1 MDRQPAWK
9 QFFVLFSGIAAVFGV
24 AIVGLGAAAWPSFL
38 ATFEQFARGA
48 MGPFTTAQAYLESY
62 RSFAIQ
68 QGFVATA
75 GLLAAKMTSVNLLS
89 NGSYLLRITTSAV
102 PALGGLAE
110 KAMVLV
116 TLVGMMLAI
125 PWLIADVVFIWR
137 HL

>member
-1 MDRQPAWK
+1 
-9 QFFVLFSGIAAVFGV
+9 
-24 AIVGLGAAAWPSFL
+24 
-38 ATFEQFARGA
+38 

-62 RSFAIQ
+62 SSFAIQ

-75 GLLAAKMTSVNLLS
+75 GLLAAKMTAVNLLS